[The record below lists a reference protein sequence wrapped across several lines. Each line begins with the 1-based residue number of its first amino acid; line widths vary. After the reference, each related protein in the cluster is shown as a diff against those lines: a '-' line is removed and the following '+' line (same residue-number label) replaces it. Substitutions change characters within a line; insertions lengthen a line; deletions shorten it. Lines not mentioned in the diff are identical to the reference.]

1 MAEDKNTFP
10 IINLEEK
17 HIKFESL
24 CVNRASGIIKNL
36 EFKLVSFE
44 RHTLICSSGIYFF
57 SIHNLAIL

>member
-24 CVNRASGIIKNL
+24 CVNSSSGIIKNL
-36 EFKLVSFE
+36 EFKLASFE
-44 RHTLICSSGIYFF
+44 RFAADLQLRNIF
-57 SIHNLAIL
+57 L